1 MNIEEAVKLCKKGK
15 LEKFAFLY
23 DSYVEKIYRFIYYK
37 THHKETAEDLTSDT
51 FLKALEKINS
61 FKEGSFQA
69 WLFKIARNTV
79 IDYYR
84 KKKSVLN
91 IDDVW
96 DLGKTDNIV
105 KDLEMKEKLEKV
117 YDSFSKLNSIQR
129 EIVLLRIWEDMPY
142 KEIAEI
148 VGKKEGACKMI
159 FTRAISKLKNEIPL
173 ILLLLLCSKIY

>member
-1 MNIEEAVKLCKKGK
+1 MNIEEAVKLCQTGK
-15 LEKFAFLY
+15 LEKFSFLY
-23 DSYVEKIYRFIYYK
+23 DAYIEKIYRFVYYK

-84 KKKSVLN
+84 KKKSVVD

-96 DLGKTDNIV
+96 DLGKSDNIL

-117 YDSFSKLNSIQR
+117 YSSFSKLNSVQR
-129 EIVLLRIWEDMPY
+129 EIVLLRIWENMPY

-159 FTRAISKLKNEIPL
+159 FTRAIGQLKNEIPL

>member
-15 LEKFAFLY
+15 LEKFSFLY
-23 DSYVEKIYRFIYYK
+23 DSFVDKIYRFIYYK

-51 FLKALEKINS
+51 FLKALENIKS
-61 FKEGSFQA
+61 FREGSFQA

-84 KKKSVLN
+84 KKKFVLN

-96 DLGKTDNIV
+96 DLGKKDNV
-105 KDLEMKEKLEKV
+105 LKDLEMKERMEKV
-117 YDSFSKLNSIQR
+117 YDVFSKLNPVQR
-129 EIVLLRIWEDMPY
+129 EIVLLRIWDDMPY

-148 VGKKEGACKMI
+148 VGKQEGACKMI
-159 FTRAISKLKNEIPL
+159 FARAIAQIKNEIPL
-173 ILLLLLCSKIY
+173 ILCSKIY